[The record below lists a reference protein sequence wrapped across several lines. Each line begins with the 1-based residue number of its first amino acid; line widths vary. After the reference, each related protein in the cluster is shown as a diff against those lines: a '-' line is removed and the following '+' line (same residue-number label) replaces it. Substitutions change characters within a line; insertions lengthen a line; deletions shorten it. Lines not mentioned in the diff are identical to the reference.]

1 MSTLASR
8 SRSALTGLHSA
19 ATQATHSIAAILERV
34 DWLVLPMLAFGVSRL
49 VIFIAALLGD
59 TFLITEEGHWV
70 ADPNSPFLSFWAK
83 WDSQWYVQIAR
94 DGYWFQPLQQSNV
107 AFFPL
112 YPLYMRL
119 VARFVGGNLIL
130 SGFLVSNIAL
140 LLALI
145 YLYRLTVL
153 ELGDRPS
160 AQRAVFY
167 AAFFPTAFFFNA
179 VYTESLFFLLT
190 IGTMYHARHQ
200 QWLAAAVF
208 GLLAAATRNLGI
220 LMWAMV
226 MWEWLRHNGWRIT
239 QAYRLSAWRNL
250 WNGLRRHWFELLI
263 IAAIPL
269 GLLLYMVFLSSNF
282 GRPFA
287 FVEVQAAWNRQN
299 IGPIAVL
306 ARDIGKLMEP
316 QVARWYFTSM
326 LNVGAFFFALALVP
340 FIWHK
345 LGEGYAIYVLLLLLV
360 PMTSSTQSVIRYVL
374 PIFPIYIVLGWW
386 GRRSAVDHTLLAS
399 FALLLGVLTSIF
411 VNWYFIA

>member
-1 MSTLASR
+1 QGQRHGRMGRRRADRNGHRPPAHGGMDQPRRLWRADHLRQHLDRRGRDAMSTLASR
-8 SRSALTGLHSA
+8 SRSTLTGLHSA
-19 ATQATHSIAAILERV
+19 ATQATRSVAATLDRA

-49 VIFIAALLGD
+49 MIFIAAWLGD

-190 IGTMYHARHQ
+190 IATMYHARRQ
-200 QWLAAAVF
+200 QWLAATVV
-208 GLLAAATRNLGI
+208 GLLAAAT
-220 LMWAMV
+220 
-226 MWEWLRHNGWRIT
+226 
-239 QAYRLSAWRNL
+239 
-250 WNGLRRHWFELLI
+250 
-263 IAAIPL
+263 
-269 GLLLYMVFLSSNF
+269 
-282 GRPFA
+282 
-287 FVEVQAAWNRQN
+287 
-299 IGPIAVL
+299 
-306 ARDIGKLMEP
+306 
-316 QVARWYFTSM
+316 
-326 LNVGAFFFALALVP
+326 
-340 FIWHK
+340 
-345 LGEGYAIYVLLLLLV
+345 
-360 PMTSSTQSVIRYVL
+360 
-374 PIFPIYIVLGWW
+374 
-386 GRRSAVDHTLLAS
+386 
-399 FALLLGVLTSIF
+399 
-411 VNWYFIA
+411 

>member
-1 MSTLASR
+1 
-8 SRSALTGLHSA
+8 
-19 ATQATHSIAAILERV
+19 
-34 DWLVLPMLAFGVSRL
+34 
-49 VIFIAALLGD
+49 
-59 TFLITEEGHWV
+59 
-70 ADPNSPFLSFWAK
+70 
-83 WDSQWYVQIAR
+83 
-94 DGYWFQPLQQSNV
+94 
-107 AFFPL
+107 
-112 YPLYMRL
+112 YMRL

-190 IGTMYHARHQ
+190 IGTMYHARRQ

-208 GLLAAATRNLGI
+208 GLLATATRNLGV

-263 IAAIPL
+263 IAVIPL
-269 GLLLYMVFLSSNF
+269 GLLLYMAFLNSNF
-282 GRPFA
+282 GR
-287 FVEVQAAWNRQN
+287 
-299 IGPIAVL
+299 
-306 ARDIGKLMEP
+306 
-316 QVARWYFTSM
+316 
-326 LNVGAFFFALALVP
+326 
-340 FIWHK
+340 
-345 LGEGYAIYVLLLLLV
+345 
-360 PMTSSTQSVIRYVL
+360 
-374 PIFPIYIVLGWW
+374 
-386 GRRSAVDHTLLAS
+386 
-399 FALLLGVLTSIF
+399 
-411 VNWYFIA
+411 

>member
-1 MSTLASR
+1 MSTVASR
-8 SRSALTGLHSA
+8 GRSALTGVHSA
-19 ATQATHSIAAILERV
+19 MAQATHSVAASLERV
-34 DWLVLPMLAFGVSRL
+34 DWLVLPVLAFGVSRL
-49 VIFIAALLGD
+49 VIFIAAWLGD
-59 TFLITEEGHWV
+59 TFLITEEGHWI

-83 WDSQWYVQIAR
+83 WDSQWYVEIAR

-119 VARFVGGNLIL
+119 VAKFVGGNLIL
-130 SGFLVSNIAL
+130 SGFLVSNAAL

-153 ELGDRPS
+153 ELGDRPA

-190 IGTMYHARHQ
+190 IATMYHARRQ
-200 QWLAAAVF
+200 QWLAATIF
-208 GLLAAATRNLGI
+208 GLLAAATRNLGV

-239 QAYRLSAWRNL
+239 QAYRLSAWRAL
-250 WNGLRRHWFELLI
+250 WSGLRRHWFEVLI

-269 GLLLYMVFLSSNF
+269 GLLLYMAFLSTNF

-326 LNVGAFFFALALVP
+326 LNVSAFFIALALVP

-374 PIFPIYIVLGWW
+374 PIFPIYILLGWW
-386 GRRSAVDHTLLAS
+386 GRRSALDHALLAS
-399 FALLLGVLTSIF
+399 FAALLGVLTSIF
-411 VNWYFIA
+411 VNWYFVA